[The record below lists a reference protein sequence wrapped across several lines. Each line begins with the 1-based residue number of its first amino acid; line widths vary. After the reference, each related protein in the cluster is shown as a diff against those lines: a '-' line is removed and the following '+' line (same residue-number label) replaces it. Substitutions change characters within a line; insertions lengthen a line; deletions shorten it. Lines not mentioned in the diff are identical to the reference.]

1 MLLEGIEANIEH
13 ATKWNLLPLQRVRV
27 LQSLLLHPKMISLDT
42 SQQRELEAPV
52 EWILQQNT
60 GSISSEDIAIS
71 CLSLNPHIMADE
83 AFKRNNIPPDLWFSS
98 VTQ

>member
-1 MLLEGIEANIEH
+1 
-13 ATKWNLLPLQRVRV
+13 
-27 LQSLLLHPKMISLDT
+27 MISLDT

-83 AFKRNNIPPDLWFSS
+83 AFKRNNIPHDLCFQS
-98 VTQ
+98 VTQSVRMNHIIYSQELIIGWSNVYQC

>member
-1 MLLEGIEANIEH
+1 
-13 ATKWNLLPLQRVRV
+13 
-27 LQSLLLHPKMISLDT
+27 MISLDT

-71 CLSLNPHIMADE
+71 CLSLKHTLWPMKLSRETTYLMIFGFQSVIQSVRMNHI
-83 AFKRNNIPPDLWFSS
+83 IYS
-98 VTQ
+98 